1 MARLTRLPRLPQLM
15 VCAPLLLAGC
25 GKTGEPDEADVKK
38 SAEDAGEAAPEPEPA
53 QKVPATER
61 LLTYLD
67 PEATAV
73 LYLDVPEDVGH
84 LDVDVI
90 STVFAIPPRGRDLLV
105 AGLGMDEALD
115 ATAGP
120 DAPPPH
126 EVFATEALVMIPA
139 VATGPYLL
147 RPLAKTPTETEK
159 LLLEAGMQKAE
170 VDGMTMFAPRGAFP
184 YKVVLL
190 EQDVAAFIPVTEIG
204 SGLGPLTAGR
214 DLPASEVRTE
224 LSALVANE
232 PGVFLVQVVAGPML
246 HLELS
251 DDVALAR
258 LILRKWQ
265 EGIDAEA
272 RMQTTGDPSAA
283 AKELE
288 AVDASL
294 ETDQVKALVDRVAW
308 TVDGP
313 TVMGKLQMTKADL
326 DHLRKAK

>member
-1 MARLTRLPRLPQLM
+1 METMARLTRLLL
-15 VCAPLLLAGC
+15 CAPLLFAGC
-25 GKTGEPDEADVKK
+25 NKSSEPDEINIKK
-38 SAEDAGEAAPEPEPA
+38 PAEDEGAETPDSEPA

-73 LYLDVPEDVGH
+73 LYLNVPKDVGH
-84 LDVDVI
+84 LDVDVV

-115 ATAGP
+115 ATVGP
-120 DAPPPH
+120 DAPQPH
-126 EVFATEALVMIPA
+126 EVFDTEALVMIPA

-147 RPLAKTPTETEK
+147 RPLARTPAETEK
-159 LLLEAGMQKAE
+159 VLIEAGMQKADIE
-170 VDGMTMFAPRGAFP
+170 GMTMFAPRGAFP

-190 EQDVAAFIPVTEIG
+190 EQDVAAFIPVNEIG

-224 LSALVANE
+224 LSSLLSNE
-232 PGVFLVQVVAGPML
+232 PGVFLVSVVAGPML

-265 EGIDAEA
+265 DGIDAEA
-272 RMQTTGDPSAA
+272 RMQTTGDVAAA

-294 ETDQVKALVDRVAW
+294 ETDQVRALVDRVAW

-313 TVMGKLQMTKADL
+313 TVMGKLQMTRADL